1 MNNKKKQVNYNFSK
15 GDIYNLSGSF
25 KVGVDKSVSTQR
37 ISDSVIENNNIN
49 VIDPSITQALDDLK
63 KMVVTLQKKYPQA
76 NEEQAAS
83 IIGVEF
89 KEIKRTQPHQW
100 ERFLSLKRLWNGLKK
115 GTLKAGEH
123 FAEET
128 PWGKAAIGFLEGVTD
143 DVE

>member
-1 MNNKKKQVNYNFSK
+1 MNDKNKQVNYNFSK
-15 GDIYNLSGSF
+15 GDTYNLSGTF
-25 KVGVDKSVSTQR
+25 KTGIDKSVSN
-37 ISDSVIENNNIN
+37 VN
-49 VIDPSITQALDDLK
+49 VIDPNIKQALDDLK
-63 KMVVTLQKKYPQA
+63 QTVGTLQKKYPQA
-76 NEEQAAS
+76 NEEQATS
-83 IIGVEF
+83 IIDAEF

-143 DVE
+143 NIE